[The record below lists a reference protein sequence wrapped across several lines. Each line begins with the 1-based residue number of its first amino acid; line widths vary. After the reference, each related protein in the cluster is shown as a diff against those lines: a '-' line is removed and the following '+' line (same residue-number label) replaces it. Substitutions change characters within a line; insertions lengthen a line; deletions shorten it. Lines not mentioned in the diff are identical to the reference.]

1 MMVKLVSCKEMPKG
15 QVGLQSAGSKVYWT
29 HMTKLL
35 LIDGNALMHRAYHA
49 IPPLTTATGEQV
61 NAVFGFTSLFLRAL
75 NDLKPDCVVF
85 TFDRPSPTFRHHAY
99 AQYKA
104 TRQKMEDDLA
114 AQIPRLQQVAA
125 AFGFPVYELDGYEAD
140 DLIGTITR
148 QACEAST
155 ENFVYIMTADMDA
168 AQLVNGQVSIY
179 TAKQKISEVITY
191 DEAGIEV
198 KFNGLKPNQIV
209 DYKALRGDTSDNI
222 PGVQGVG
229 EKTATDLLM
238 TYGTL
243 DKVYQSLD
251 QLKPRTKQL
260 LEAGK
265 ESAYLSQTLAT
276 INTEAPIV
284 VNLQDCHVSRFDRG
298 AILELFHELEFRS
311 LINKLPED
319 PEASS
324 VQSPTALE
332 TAAIATNYQLVD
344 SVAELQALVDNIKK
358 QSAIAFDTETTGVN
372 IWDASLIGVS
382 CSWEKGSG
390 YYIVYRPEYKSLLKD
405 WLEDPAIAKIAHN
418 AKFDCQ
424 ALFKE
429 GISVANVN
437 FDTMLAAYILKE
449 GTARYGLKELA
460 YSELGINATPIS
472 ELIGTGSKQT
482 TLDLV
487 SPEDVAQYASADADH
502 TWQLYQIFSQQM
514 AENTQAHKL
523 FREIELP
530 ASVVLASME
539 EAGIRLDQNLLQ
551 QMSGELAQQL
561 QQLESDIY
569 RNVGHE
575 FNLNSPKQLG
585 DVLFDELKLP
595 SNKKTKTGRST
606 NESVLQSLKG
616 LHPIIEDLLQYRE
629 MYKLKST
636 YVDALPALVSRYDNR
651 LHTSYNQAVAATG
664 RLSSSNPNLQ
674 NIPIKTE
681 VGRKIRQAFIPD
693 EGHKLL
699 SVDYSQIELRL
710 LAHMAQDHGL
720 IEAFKQGQD
729 IHAATAAKV
738 FDCPIDEV
746 SSSQRR
752 AAKTINFGIMYGQS
766 SYGLSQQLGTTREAA
781 AKFIHDYFQ
790 VYASVKQYIDST
802 IKLAHQHGYVE
813 TLYGRRRRV
822 PELSSPNFQ
831 LRQAAE
837 RMAFN
842 MPIQGTAADIIK
854 IAMINLHRQFA
865 EQSFKSKML
874 LQVHD
879 ELVFTVHPNEEEQVV
894 SLVVNSMQD
903 AAQLSVKLEVEA
915 KVGVNWGEMTPL

>member
-1 MMVKLVSCKEMPKG
+1 
-15 QVGLQSAGSKVYWT
+15 
-29 HMTKLL
+29 MTKLL